1 MVRKEDKYLK
11 ILITNDDGIFAPGV
25 EALAELLSHFGEV
38 IVVCPDTEKSAYS
51 HTITLRNP
59 LKIKKVNFASNLEAY
74 AVNGSPADCVK
85 LSMEVLLKE
94 KPDIVFS
101 GINIGPNVGRDYYYS
116 GTIAAAQE
124 AMLYQ
129 VPSVSVSRE
138 SFDQSKVKFGIV
150 KNLFYQVVEVILQN
164 KIPKNTMLNVNLPY
178 TSKELCKG
186 VQVVPMDLSI
196 SRYNFVSLNDPQGET
211 YYWLKDSYDEIE
223 VNEGTDYELLKDG
236 WVTVSPI
243 ELKHTQKRR
252 IDQISRWFK
261 NKSFFGEEIK

>member
-1 MVRKEDKYLK
+1 MK

-38 IVVCPDTEKSAYS
+38 VVVCPDTEKSAYS
-51 HTITLRNP
+51 HTIILRNP
-59 LKIKKVNFASNLEAY
+59 LKLKKVNFPSIMEAY

-85 LSMEVLLKE
+85 LSMEVLLEE

-101 GINIGPNVGRDYYYS
+101 GMNIGPNVGRDVYYS

-129 VPSVSVSRE
+129 IPSVSVSLE
-138 SFDQSKVKFGIV
+138 TFDQSKVKFGIV
-150 KNLFYQVVEVILQN
+150 KDLLYPVLEVILQN
-164 KIPKNTMLNVNLPY
+164 KIPKKTMLNVNLPY

-186 VQVVPMDLSI
+186 VQVVPMDLSV
-196 SRYNFVSLNDPQGET
+196 SRYNFVSLNSPQGQT
-211 YYWLKDSYDEIE
+211 YYWLKDSYKEIE
-223 VNEGTDYELLKDG
+223 VNEGTDYHFLKEG
-236 WVTVSPI
+236 WVTISPI

-252 IDQISRWFK
+252 IDHLSRWFK
-261 NKSFFGEEIK
+261 NKEYFEEEIE